1 MNFLAHL
8 HLAHLAHSSLT
19 GNLAADFVRGD
30 PTHLYDQAVVEGIR
44 MHRRVDS
51 LTDSLPAVREARR
64 LFSEEY
70 RRVAPITMDVM
81 WDHFL
86 ALHWQKLEADY
97 TLPAFVNYAQGQI
110 SPNLPTLPEGFQQLN
125 RVLWPERWLERYAGL
140 PFIANVLAGMA
151 ARRPRLHQLKGSFVD
166 IERNYPQF
174 EAIFFDFYP
183 QMMEKAR
190 HRQL

>member
-8 HLAHLAHSSLT
+8 HLAHLANSSLP

-30 PTHLYDQAVVEGIR
+30 PAHLYDPQVVEGIR

-51 LTDSLPAVREARR
+51 LTDSLPAVKEARR

-70 RRVAPITMDVM
+70 RRVAPITMDVL

-97 TLPAFVNYAQGQI
+97 TLPAFVSYAQGQI
-110 SPNLPTLPEGFQQLN
+110 LPSLPAMPAGFQQLN

-140 PFIANVLAGMA
+140 PFIENVLARMA
-151 ARRPRLHQLKGSFVD
+151 ARRPRLHQLAGSFVD

-174 EAIFFDFYP
+174 ETIFFDFYP
-183 QMMEKAR
+183 QMMETAR
-190 HRQL
+190 RREL